1 MSENKETARNRKN
14 EKQTGFEDA
23 MARLEKIV
31 EEMESGKMDLESM
44 ISRFE
49 EGQKLIK
56 FCSAKL
62 NEVEKRVE
70 LLVKKDGQVEKEPF
84 DETQT
89 DNDDG
94 KSSPDKDNDDTP
106 F

>member
-1 MSENKETARNRKN
+1 MSENNKENGKNKRN
-14 EKQTGFEDA
+14 EKQVNFEDA
-23 MARLEKIV
+23 MKRLEKIV
-31 EEMESGKMDLESM
+31 EEMESGKMDLETM

-62 NEVEKRVE
+62 NEIEKRVE
-70 LLVKKDGQVEKEPF
+70 MLVKKDGEITKEPF
-84 DETQT
+84 DETQIEE
-89 DNDDG
+89 
-94 KSSPDKDNDDTP
+94 DKKTSNSNNNLP

>member
-1 MSENKETARNRKN
+1 MNENKEAGRTKKN
-14 EKQTGFEDA
+14 EKQMNFEEA
-23 MARLEKIV
+23 MSRLEKIV

-49 EGQKLIK
+49 EGQRLIK

-70 LLVKKDGQVEKEPF
+70 VLVKKGGELTKEPF
-84 DETQT
+84 DESEAG
-89 DNDDG
+89 DENEEPSGG
-94 KSSPDKDNDDTP
+94 KKGESVP